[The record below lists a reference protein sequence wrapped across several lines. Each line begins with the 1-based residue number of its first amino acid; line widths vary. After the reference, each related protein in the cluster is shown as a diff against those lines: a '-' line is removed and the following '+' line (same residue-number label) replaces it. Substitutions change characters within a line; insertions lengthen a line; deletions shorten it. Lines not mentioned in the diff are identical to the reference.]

1 MKFNK
6 KPILVRSFHYDVVSK
21 DPKIK
26 QDIQVAMRQIEFN
39 DPADA
44 ESTGDKGNYFEIMVP
59 FEIAPNPGYFEVS
72 GQITQIVQLVDYF
85 KSAQELEPAILEQ
98 LSRPLVETIE
108 TLTYQVT
115 SVALNEGI
123 NLSFVSGE
131 DEQAGE

>member
-6 KPILVRSFHYDVVSK
+6 KPVLVRSFHYDIATK
-21 DPKIK
+21 EPKVK

-39 DPADA
+39 NPADA
-44 ESTGDKGNYFEIMVP
+44 EMTGETGNFFEIMVP
-59 FEIAPNPGYFEVS
+59 FEVAPTPGYFEVS

-85 KSAQELEPAILEQ
+85 GNAQELDPEILGK

-115 SVALNEGI
+115 SIALDEGV

-131 DEQAGE
+131 SEQAGE